1 LKPYEQRVKATY
13 ALMQSFIEFTSRNS
27 ATIKGLREAQ
37 LIQQSNAK
45 EFPIAWSLNR
55 NKSSEI
61 TYKGYQSGRKPS
73 EVSGLPRLYY
83 DRTKPFEKE
92 IPIYNFYKVTSV
104 IKKPKAYIIPQGWW
118 KVIDLLKLN
127 KVNMQQLR
135 KDTVI
140 RVMETRIVDYKSD
153 ARQYEM
159 HHPNTN
165 TSISTNMVNVA
176 FRKGDYYIPLNQVA
190 NRFLIETLEPQA
202 EDSYFTWN
210 FFDAILGQ
218 KEGFSAY
225 SFEDIAAAYLK
236 NNPDLKAR
244 LEQRRNSD
252 TAFANSA
259 SAQLTYVF
267 KNSTYF
273 EPVNMRYPV
282 YSVLQ

>member
-1 LKPYEQRVKATY
+1 
-13 ALMQSFIEFTSRNS
+13 
-27 ATIKGLREAQ
+27 
-37 LIQQSNAK
+37 
-45 EFPIAWSLNR
+45 
-55 NKSSEI
+55 
-61 TYKGYQSGRKPS
+61 
-73 EVSGLPRLYY
+73 
-83 DRTKPFEKE
+83 
-92 IPIYNFYKVTSV
+92 
-104 IKKPKAYIIPQGWW
+104 
-118 KVIDLLKLN
+118 
-127 KVNMQQLR
+127 
-135 KDTVI
+135 
-140 RVMETRIVDYKSD
+140 
-153 ARQYEM
+153 
-159 HHPNTN
+159 
-165 TSISTNMVNVA
+165 MVNVA

-267 KNSTYF
+267 QNSTYF